1 MNDESVNISL
11 RTWKRSVDPINKVGY
26 SDGVTD
32 GQAATYQSSFDTGY
46 EQGFN
51 FGFQLGLTKARSQI
65 ATDEDELRDPRKI
78 NCQICLNNCANG
90 NTMNLFNV
98 QREKNKQYLTDKT

>member
-26 SDGVTD
+26 SDGVVD
-32 GQAATYQSSFDTGY
+32 GQAATYQSSFDIGY

-51 FGFQLGLTKARSQI
+51 FGFQLGLTNARRSQI
-65 ATDEDELRDPRKI
+65 AANEDELRDPRKI
-78 NCQICLNNCANG
+78 NCQICLNNSANG
-90 NTMNLFNV
+90 NTMNLFN
-98 QREKNKQYLTDKT
+98 